1 MPLALL
7 LMDRCEVLLS
17 ARLAAEARENAEAAV
32 AELDAAG
39 LDADLAEARLLA
51 AHAELLA
58 GDAAAARD
66 AGRPRRRRVH
76 PPAPPRLGRAGAGRR
91 GASRVAGGGDG
102 GRWRGE
108 RRARLEAAL
117 AAAQRALRTL
127 DGGSRRWTRG

>member
-51 AHAELLA
+51 AHADLLA

-66 AGRPRRRRVH
+66 QADRADAAFTRQHRPAWAALARS
-76 PPAPPRLGRAGAGRR
+76 R
-91 GASRVAGGGDG
+91 GAARSRVAGARSDDGDEGAARGGAG
-102 GRWRGE
+102 ARRSGRC
-108 RRARLEAAL
+108 ARSMA
-117 AAAQRALRTL
+117 
-127 DGGSRRWTRG
+127 SRRSTRG